1 MMETPKYKS
10 IHDFEIRDQLDR
22 SSQGSYGVVV
32 DATRRS
38 DGKYFVMKFF
48 GYTKNK
54 PDISWI
60 LREIDNLR
68 ALGAIEGVAQIEATF
83 TDSAEGYI
91 SQMIQKKYKK
101 KYPIIVME
109 KLSGGDLFDRILTT
123 TFSERDA

>member
-1 MMETPKYKS
+1 MLKYKS
-10 IHDFEIRDQLDR
+10 IHNFDIRNQLNR

-32 DATRRS
+32 DAIRKS
-38 DGKYFVMKFF
+38 DGKNFVMKFF

-68 ALGAIEGVAQIEATF
+68 ALDAIEGVAQIEATF
-83 TDSAEGYI
+83 TDSADGYI
-91 SQMIQKKYKK
+91 SKMIPKIYKK

-109 KLSGGDLFDRILTT
+109 KLSGKVK
-123 TFSERDA
+123 

>member
-1 MMETPKYKS
+1 MSVHKYKS
-10 IHDFEIRDQLDR
+10 IKDFEIQAQLNG

-32 DATRRS
+32 NAIRNT
-38 DGKYFVMKFF
+38 DGKEFVMKFF

-68 ALGAIEGVAQIEATF
+68 ALEGIKGVAQIEATF
-83 TDSAEGYI
+83 TDTAEGII
-91 SQMIQKKYKK
+91 SHVIQKKQKK

-109 KLSGGDLFDRILTT
+109 KLSGK
-123 TFSERDA
+123 

>member
-1 MMETPKYKS
+1 MEIMEKS
-10 IHDFEIRDQLDR
+10 TKCKSIRDQLDR

-32 DATRRS
+32 DATRKS

-68 ALGAIEGVAQIEATF
+68 ALEAIEG
-83 TDSAEGYI
+83 
-91 SQMIQKKYKK
+91 
-101 KYPIIVME
+101 
-109 KLSGGDLFDRILTT
+109 ILQQQ
-123 TFSERDA
+123 